1 MGRLLKYLAW
11 IVVILLI
18 IAAAAYFVARAG
30 LQELDSEAREKLA
43 GLYLQTEQ
51 GVLSYTREG
60 NREAPTIILVHGFST
75 PKFVW
80 EQVTP
85 YLLDAGYQVITYDHF
100 GRGFS
105 DRPAVAYD
113 SALYQ
118 SELASLIAGLELAT
132 PLTLVG
138 YSMGGANVVD
148 YSASHPEQIEQ
159 LVLIAPAGYMPDA
172 GSLSIMAAPVL
183 GEWLSTLVGKHYA
196 YAGIE
201 AEVRAGRA
209 PEDMLPKF
217 EAQAIYQGYTD
228 AMLSTLRNFPMADLS
243 DRYQILGKTD
253 IPVTAIWG
261 TADKVVPYEGAEQ
274 MAADLPQ
281 LKLITIEDA
290 NHNMTFGQAAV
301 VAGSLVQALGQP

>member
-1 MGRLLKYLAW
+1 MRRWSKYLAW
-11 IVVILLI
+11 TAFLLLI
-18 IAAAAYFVARAG
+18 IAAAAYVFARVG
-30 LQELDSEAREKLA
+30 LKELDGDARDKLG

-60 NREAPTIILVHGFST
+60 NSGAPAIILVHGFST

-85 YLLDAGYQVITYDHF
+85 YLLEAGYQVITYDHF

-105 DRPAVAYD
+105 DRPEVPYD

-118 SELASLIAGLELAT
+118 GELASLITGLELVT

-148 YSASHPEQIEQ
+148 YSASNPEEIKQ

-172 GSLSIMAAPVL
+172 GSRSVLTAPLL
-183 GEWLSTLVGKHYA
+183 GEWLFTLIGRQYA

-201 AEVRAGRA
+201 AEVSAGRA
-209 PEDMLPKF
+209 PDDMLPKF
-217 EAQAIYQGYTD
+217 EEQAIYKGYTD
-228 AMLSTLRNFPMADLS
+228 AMLSTLRNYPMDDLS
-243 DRYQILGKTD
+243 ERYQVLGTTD

-261 TADKVVPYEGAEQ
+261 TADEIVPYDGAAL
-274 MAADLPQ
+274 MAEDLPQ

-290 NHNMTFGQAAV
+290 NHNMTFGQASV
-301 VAGSLVQALGQP
+301 VTEALLAALNAP